1 MIQSWFYGLGEKYGV
16 DPLVFGSI
24 YLGGIPFLYAALGW
38 AIFNARRRR
47 PVFVPLL
54 LAGLCFVSSYV
65 YVIAAGRKGRTKSL
79 DVAPLIAGRR
89 QEVKDGAPLV
99 LKPYCTSMGVM
110 KMMFFIESA
119 PHRRPHGFRRSE

>member
-65 YVIAAGRKGRTKSL
+65 YVIAAGRNVPWWAYAA
-79 DVAPLIAGRR
+79 VAA
-89 QEVKDGAPLV
+89 
-99 LKPYCTSMGVM
+99 
-110 KMMFFIESA
+110 
-119 PHRRPHGFRRSE
+119 RPHFAA